1 MDGHTNFAYIDENDK
16 ELDNGIVDRDIEPT
30 FYSSKLVIEFSK
42 EDSPQIEQRTYKSPT
57 KRIEFETSRSRHS
70 DDIGTP
76 SIDSWK
82 NEEPEFRTRKTRFNQ
97 TIRCSPNMNSSQN
110 EATVEKKQHKKKLI
124 ILYCIGLILV
134 TIGIVLI
141 IVGSISTHKETSDS
155 DSTSLLVTNTNTLE
169 IDTQQSTKLEIIRS
183 TNFHEMENLENW
195 VDNSTTKSSNA
206 DDKIYFKK

>member
-141 IVGSISTHKETSDS
+141 IVGAISTHKETSDS
-155 DSTSLLVTNTNTLE
+155 DSTSLLVTKTNTLE
-169 IDTQQSTKLEIIRS
+169 IDTQQSTKLEIIRP
-183 TNFHEMENLENW
+183 TNFHEMENLPNW
-195 VDNSTTKSSNA
+195 VDHRTTKLSNA

>member
-1 MDGHTNFAYIDENDK
+1 MDGHTNFAYIDDDK

-30 FYSSKLVIEFSK
+30 FYSSKLVIDFSK

-82 NEEPEFRTRKTRFNQ
+82 NEEPEFQTRKTRFNQ

-110 EATVEKKQHKKKLI
+110 DATEEKKQHKKKLI

-155 DSTSLLVTNTNTLE
+155 DSTSLLETKTNILE
-169 IDTQQSTKLEIIRS
+169 IDTQKSTKSEIIRP
-183 TNFHEMENLENW
+183 TNFHEMENLQNW
-195 VDNSTTKSSNA
+195 VDHRTTKLSNA

>member
-1 MDGHTNFAYIDENDK
+1 
-16 ELDNGIVDRDIEPT
+16 
-30 FYSSKLVIEFSK
+30 
-42 EDSPQIEQRTYKSPT
+42 
-57 KRIEFETSRSRHS
+57 
-70 DDIGTP
+70 
-76 SIDSWK
+76 
-82 NEEPEFRTRKTRFNQ
+82 
-97 TIRCSPNMNSSQN
+97 MNSSQN

-141 IVGSISTHKETSDS
+141 IVGAISTHKETSDS
-155 DSTSLLVTNTNTLE
+155 DSTSLLVTKTNTLE
-169 IDTQQSTKLEIIRS
+169 IDTQQSTKLEIIRP